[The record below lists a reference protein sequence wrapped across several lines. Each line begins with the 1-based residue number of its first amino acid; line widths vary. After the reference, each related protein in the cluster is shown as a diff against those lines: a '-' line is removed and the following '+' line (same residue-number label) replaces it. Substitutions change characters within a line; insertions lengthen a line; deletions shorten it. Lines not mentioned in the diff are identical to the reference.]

1 MNLRALL
8 AVNLAAMLA
17 AAAATGPVIGVA
29 VANGTFRV
37 DSSEVKGNSTLFDG
51 ARIETSEASS
61 RLRLDTGVRV
71 ELGAGSRATVFR
83 NHALLEKGFGEVA
96 AASDYELQALG
107 LSIAGADK
115 RAVVRVRVDG
125 AKSILVSAVNG
136 PARVSKAGLLLAR
149 VTPGAALRL
158 EPLAGQETGFSVSGC
173 LLRKVGR
180 YIVVDQTANVT
191 FEVTGSSAQLGPE
204 VGNRV
209 RITGIADPVTPVV
222 PGASQVIRLSTIDQV
237 GIGGC
242 VAAAAAAGA
251 DAPGTAAAGP
261 AEAAKSGGSKTAIIA
276 GVAIAAGG
284 GAVAGIVLAGKNK
297 SKSP

>member
-8 AVNLAAMLA
+8 ALNVAVVLAAT
-17 AAAATGPVIGVA
+17 AATEPVIGVA

-37 DSSEVKGNSTLFDG
+37 DNSEVKGNSTLFDG

-61 RLRLDTGVRV
+61 RLRLNTGARV

-96 AASDYELQALG
+96 AASDYELEALG
-107 LSIAGADK
+107 LSVAGADK
-115 RAVVRVRVDG
+115 RTVVRVRVDA

-136 PARVSKAGLLLAR
+136 PARVTKGGVLLAR
-149 VTPGAALRL
+149 VTPGAALTFQ
-158 EPLAGQETGFSVSGC
+158 PLGGQETGFAVSGC
-173 LLRKVGR
+173 LLKKNGR
-180 YIVVDQTANVT
+180 YIIVDQTANVT
-191 FEVTGSSAQLGPE
+191 FEVTGSSAQMGPE

-222 PGASQVIRLSTIDQV
+222 PGASQVIRLNTIEQV

-251 DAPGTAAAGP
+251 DAPGAAAAGT
-261 AEAAKSGGSKTAIIA
+261 AQAGKSGGSKTAIIA

-297 SKSP
+297 NKSP